1 MILEIVMSASRFA
14 ALRMACLIVG
24 FAVAAEAPVQ
34 AQQQQLTPPGTQGH
48 IVVIGEGS
56 VSAVPDYAQTIG
68 GVTTQG
74 KSVQEATAANS
85 KIMAAITAALV
96 GAGVAQKDIQT
107 SRFWVQPEYNTSS
120 PPKISGYE
128 VSNQATVKIRDLN
141 KAGDIIERIVGAGAT
156 NIGNIQFEHND
167 PSKLLDQAR
176 EAAVADAK
184 HKAEVYAKA
193 SGVTLG
199 RVAWLTE
206 DAGYT
211 PPMPMFAAR
220 AAAGAAAPV
229 PIATGEDALHVR
241 ITVGFDIGN

>member
-14 ALRMACLIVG
+14 ALRMACLAVG
-24 FAVAAEAPVQ
+24 FAVTAGAPVQ
-34 AQQQQLTPPGTQGH
+34 AQQQPPGAQGH

-96 GAGVAQKDIQT
+96 DAGVAQKDIQT
-107 SRFWVQPEYNTSS
+107 SRFWVQPQYNTSS
-120 PPKISGYE
+120 PAKISGYE
-128 VSNQATVKIRDLN
+128 VSNQVTVKIRDLN

-156 NIGNIQFEHND
+156 NVGNIQFQHND

-184 HKAEVYAKA
+184 RKAEVYAKA

-211 PPMPMFAAR
+211 PPMPMLGAR
-220 AAAGAAAPV
+220 AAAGASSPV
-229 PIATGEDALHVR
+229 PISTGEDALHVR
-241 ITVGFDIGN
+241 ITVGFDIAN